1 MKRHFIPLLAIGLFT
16 AAQVSADE
24 TVTPSN
30 SEKTTA
36 QVSAEETVTL
46 SDQEKLNYAFG
57 YSLGKSFK
65 SQGIEIDLDILVKGM
80 KDGLSDSKAVMSQQE
95 MTGVLKAFQREQMAK
110 QMAARQALV
119 KENLK
124 AGKAFLAENKTKEGV
139 VTLPSGL
146 QYKVITPGTG
156 KTPKA
161 TDKVKTNY
169 RGTLIDGT
177 EFDSSYK
184 RGKPATFPVKGV
196 IKGWTEALQLMKEG
210 AKWQLFIPSDLA
222 YGKRGAGKKIGTNAT
237 LIFEI
242 ELISI
247 EE

>member
-1 MKRHFIPLLAIGLFT
+1 MKKSLIPLLAISLLST
-16 AAQVSADE
+16 VSAQE
-24 TVTPSN
+24 TLT
-30 SEKTTA
+30 
-36 QVSAEETVTL
+36 
-46 SDQEKLNYAFG
+46 DQDQLNYTFG
-57 YSLGKSFK
+57 YSLGNNFK
-65 SQGIEIDLDILVKGM
+65 KQGIEINVDMLVKGM
-80 KDGLSDSKAVMSQQE
+80 KDALSGSQALLSQQE
-95 MTGVLKAFQREQMAK
+95 MSGVLKNFQKEQMAK
-110 QMAARQALV
+110 RMAARQASTE
-119 KENLK
+119 KNLK
-124 AGKAFLAENKTKEGV
+124 AGQTFLAENKTKEGV

-161 TDKVKTNY
+161 TDKVKTHY

-184 RGKPATFPVKGV
+184 RGKPATFPVNGV

-210 AKWQLFIPSDLA
+210 AKWQLFIPPDLA
-222 YGKRGAGKKIGTNAT
+222 YGKRGAGNKIGANAT
-237 LIFEI
+237 LIFDI

>member
-1 MKRHFIPLLAIGLFT
+1 MKRHFIPLLAISLF
-16 AAQVSADE
+16 
-24 TVTPSN
+24 
-30 SEKTTA
+30 TTA
-36 QVSAEETVTL
+36 QVSAEETDTL

-57 YSLGKSFK
+57 YSLGKNFK
-65 SQGIEIDLDILVKGM
+65 SQGIDIDLDILVKGM

-110 QMAARQALV
+110 QMAARQTLA
-119 KENLK
+119 KENLR

-161 TDKVKTNY
+161 TDKVKTHY

-177 EFDSSYK
+177 EFDSSHK

-210 AKWQLFIPSDLA
+210 AKWQLFIPPNLA
-222 YGKRGAGKKIGTNAT
+222 YGKRGAGNKIGTNAT
-237 LIFEI
+237 LIFDI

>member
-1 MKRHFIPLLAIGLFT
+1 MKRYFIPLLAISLLST
-16 AAQVSADE
+16 VSA
-24 TVTPSN
+24 
-30 SEKTTA
+30 
-36 QVSAEETVTL
+36 QETVTL
-46 SDQEKLNYAFG
+46 TVQDKLNYAFG
-57 YSLGKSFK
+57 YTLGKNFK
-65 SQGIEIDLDILVKGM
+65 NQGIKINVDMLVKGL
-80 KDGLSDSKAVMSQQE
+80 KDALSDSQALVNQQE
-95 MTGVLKAFQREQMAK
+95 MSGVLKNFQREHLAK
-110 QMAARQALV
+110 RMAARQALIE
-119 KENLK
+119 KNIK
-124 AGKAFLAENKTKEGV
+124 AGQAFLAENKTKDGV

-161 TDKVKTNY
+161 TDKVKTHY

-210 AKWQLFIPSDLA
+210 AKWQLFIPHDLA
-222 YGKRGAGKKIGTNAT
+222 YGKRGVGNKIGPNAT
-237 LIFEI
+237 LIFDI